1 MLEHLTPD
9 VSVAARTLMVTREI
23 QAHGYTIREGTHP
36 TRSMANPITKVITL
50 RAGALGP
57 GSSSS
62 VALLALL
69 AHEWQHVEQQAGG
82 LAHRLWWAARYA
94 ALGVLG
100 ALMAIAGLPLAAV
113 SVWLILLVPAGLAL
127 AIWSDRFRL
136 AAEVEAEAMELATRR
151 AAGQAQA
158 EPSHKLGGFR
168 LPYLILGSPDRID
181 AEIEAQAQAQALLSR
196 AGR

>member
-9 VSVAARTLMVTREI
+9 VSIAARTLMVTREI
-23 QAHGYTIREGTHP
+23 QARGYTIREGTHP
-36 TRSMANPITKVITL
+36 TRSMANPITRVITL

-62 VALLALL
+62 VDLLALL

-82 LAHRLWWAARYA
+82 LARRLWWAARYA
-94 ALGVLG
+94 GLGIVG

-113 SVWLILLVPAGLAL
+113 SVWLLLLVPGGLAL
-127 AIWSDRFRL
+127 TLWSDRFRL
-136 AAEVEAEAMELATRR
+136 AVEIEAEAMELATRR
-151 AAGQAQA
+151 AAGQTRA

-168 LPYLILGSPDRID
+168 LPYLTLGSPARID
-181 AEIEAQAQAQALLSR
+181 AEVEAQAEALLSR
-196 AGR
+196 ADR